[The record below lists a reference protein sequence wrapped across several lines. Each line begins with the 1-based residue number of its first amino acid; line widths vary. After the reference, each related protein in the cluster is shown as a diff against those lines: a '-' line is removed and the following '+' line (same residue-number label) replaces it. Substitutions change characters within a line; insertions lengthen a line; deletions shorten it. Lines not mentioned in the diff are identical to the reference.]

1 MYSNNK
7 ILESKQPISLN
18 DIKYIENKYKFSMP
32 EDIKKHYLKYNG
44 GYPEKSMYTADDGE
58 EFIVEWFIP
67 VKREDGRN
75 DLDSVLGILREDN
88 TIPNWLIP
96 FADEAGGDL
105 YCYSLRENE
114 LGAIYYWSHEFDN
127 TVYIT
132 KSLET
137 FLNNMVEFSY

>member
-32 EDIKKHYLKYNG
+32 ENIKKHYLKYNG
-44 GYPEKSMYTADDGE
+44 GYPEKSMYTTDNGE
-58 EFIVEWFIP
+58 EVIVEWFIP
-67 VKREDGRN
+67 IKREDGRN

-96 FADEAGGDL
+96 FSDEAGGDL

-114 LGAIYYWSHEFDN
+114 LGAIYYWSHEFNND
-127 TVYIT
+127 VYIT
-132 KSLET
+132 KSLEE